1 MQWIYYLVI
10 FSCLLWMTI
19 TDLRF
24 QRIWI
29 PVPMI
34 GIVLLLICHG
44 AFHEKVWVYLLSGVC
59 FLGIF
64 AAISKL
70 TSEQIGMGDA
80 FLIGFLG
87 TGFGFAD
94 TFLLVYIGFLFAM
107 AVSVILLIIK
117 KSFNYRLPFAPFMLA
132 ACICFGVANNWFSLT

>member
-1 MQWIYYLVI
+1 MQWICHLII

-24 QRIWI
+24 QRIWL

-44 AFHEKVWVYLLSGVC
+44 AFHENVWFYLLSGAC
-59 FLGIF
+59 FMGIF

-70 TSEQIGMGDA
+70 TSNQIGLGDA
-80 FLIGFLG
+80 L
-87 TGFGFAD
+87 
-94 TFLLVYIGFLFAM
+94 
-107 AVSVILLIIK
+107 
-117 KSFNYRLPFAPFMLA
+117 
-132 ACICFGVANNWFSLT
+132 